1 MCGFSAN
8 VEAGRAPRRRSVVRD
23 AGTTR
28 RDERTNVLASI
39 WYSTGH
45 IVVMQT
51 SWSLEVKLR
60 TATTAKARIENHEK
74 TG

>member
-8 VEAGRAPRRRSVVRD
+8 VEAGRAPRSRSVRD

-45 IVVMQT
+45 IVVCNKMKLGGEALHVNT
-51 SWSLEVKLR
+51 VKL
-60 TATTAKARIENHEK
+60 
-74 TG
+74 GLGV